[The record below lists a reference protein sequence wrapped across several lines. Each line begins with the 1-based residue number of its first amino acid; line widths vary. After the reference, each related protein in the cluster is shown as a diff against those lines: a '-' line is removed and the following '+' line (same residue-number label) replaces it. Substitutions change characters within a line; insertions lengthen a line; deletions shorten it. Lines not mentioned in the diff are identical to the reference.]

1 MGKHISILTE
11 GMDAFV
17 SGEGRDE
24 EGNGSGEM
32 NNEEKI
38 EKVNCKL
45 CGEEID
51 DPFRTITADF
61 NCINRSAFH
70 FTYKHVKELREF
82 LGKKTLAD
90 ILGTDEDSLYP
101 IYMEFYPDGDMLTA
115 SIEIEDLLYQF
126 VALNVSANTTLE
138 ESE

>member
-1 MGKHISILTE
+1 
-11 GMDAFV
+11 
-17 SGEGRDE
+17 
-24 EGNGSGEM
+24 M
-32 NNEEKI
+32 NKEEKI

-51 DPFRTITADF
+51 NPFRTITGEF
-61 NCINRSAFH
+61 NVLNRSAFH
-70 FTYKHVKELREF
+70 FTDKHVKELREF
-82 LGKKTLAD
+82 LGKKTLGD

-126 VALNVSANTTLE
+126 VASNVSANTTLE

>member
-1 MGKHISILTE
+1 
-11 GMDAFV
+11 
-17 SGEGRDE
+17 
-24 EGNGSGEM
+24 M
-32 NNEEKI
+32 NNERKI
-38 EKVNCKL
+38 EKKVNCKL

-51 DPFRTITADF
+51 NPFRTISGDF
-61 NCINRSAFH
+61 NGLNRSAFH
-70 FTYKHVKELREF
+70 FTDKHVKELREF
-82 LGKKTLAD
+82 LGKKTLGD

-126 VALNVSANTTLE
+126 IALNVSVSSTLE

>member
-1 MGKHISILTE
+1 
-11 GMDAFV
+11 
-17 SGEGRDE
+17 
-24 EGNGSGEM
+24 M
-32 NNEEKI
+32 NNERNI
-38 EKVNCKL
+38 ENKVNCKL
-45 CGEEID
+45 CGEKIEE
-51 DPFRTITADF
+51 PSSTICGDF
-61 NCINRSAFH
+61 KCLNRSAFH

-126 VALNVSANTTLE
+126 VSLNVSANTTLE

>member
-1 MGKHISILTE
+1 
-11 GMDAFV
+11 
-17 SGEGRDE
+17 
-24 EGNGSGEM
+24 M

-38 EKVNCKL
+38 EKKVNCKI
-45 CGEEID
+45 CGEEIG

-70 FTYKHVKELREF
+70 FTDKHVKELREF

-101 IYMEFYPDGDMLTA
+101 IYLEFYPDGDMLTA
-115 SIEIEDLLYQF
+115 LIEIEDLLYQF

-138 ESE
+138 EQK